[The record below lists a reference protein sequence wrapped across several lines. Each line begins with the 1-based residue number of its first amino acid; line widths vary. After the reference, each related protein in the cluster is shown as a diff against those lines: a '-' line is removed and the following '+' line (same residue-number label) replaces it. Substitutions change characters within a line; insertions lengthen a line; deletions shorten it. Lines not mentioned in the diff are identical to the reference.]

1 MEKPVIQRLI
11 GAAVLALLAIIF
23 LPMLLKP
30 DVKAPDVSEVPLQ
43 MPKQPEAVTSTN
55 GPIETRELPLNVPG
69 DAPAQGGVLGVP
81 MTPVDAA
88 TGQPIAPSEAPAL
101 QNTPIAT
108 TQTPPAAQTAGPKSS
123 ALPDDALLTVKP
135 VPSAQGEQAKTPPP
149 AVTPQPKPNAGPAV
163 AMPKPPRPVD
173 EPVSEK
179 PPTKPAKLPQSSAA
193 AAVGNYT
200 ISIGSFSNLDNAN
213 ALVTKLRA
221 QNLPVK
227 TEKVSIN
234 GKSAM
239 KVLIGPYADRASAE
253 TDRLKADA
261 IAGSVSK
268 VAAQTSA
275 PAAKPAEKSVEK
287 PSAKPAAAAPTT
299 TATGSGFSVQLEAL
313 SVEAEAMKM
322 RDRARGQGFNAFV
335 KRVETDKGTF
345 YAVRLG
351 PVADRDAANKLNDQA
366 KQKLGK
372 SGFVKSHP

>member
-23 LPMLLKP
+23 LPMLLKS

-43 MPKQPEAVTSTN
+43 MPKQPEVAASTN

-88 TGQPIAPSEAPAL
+88 TGQPIAPSDTPEL

-108 TQTPPAAQTAGPKSS
+108 TQTPPEAQTAGPKSS
-123 ALPDDALLTVKP
+123 ALPDDALPTVKP

-149 AVTPQPKPNAGPAV
+149 TAVPQPKPNTGTAV
-163 AMPKPPRPVD
+163 AMPKPPRPV
-173 EPVSEK
+173 EPPVSEK

-268 VAAQTSA
+268 VAAQTTA
-275 PAAKPAEKSVEK
+275 PAAKPAEKSAEK
-287 PSAKPAAAAPTT
+287 SSEKPAAAAP
-299 TATGSGFSVQLEAL
+299 AAGSGFSVQLEAL